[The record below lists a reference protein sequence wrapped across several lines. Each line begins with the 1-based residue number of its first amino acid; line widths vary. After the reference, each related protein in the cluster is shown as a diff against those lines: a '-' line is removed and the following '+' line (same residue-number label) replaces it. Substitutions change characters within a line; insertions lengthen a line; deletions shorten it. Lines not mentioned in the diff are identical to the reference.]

1 MEIIWNIM
9 KTCINSSMQLYIITG
24 NKGFVGVNLSM
35 YLTKRNKNI
44 LGVSRAPLRKEI
56 SYENLNAEILNNS
69 KGFIHLAGKAH
80 DLKKNSADSIYFEV
94 NTDLT
99 KTLFDQFLN
108 STCEVFIYM
117 SSVKAAA
124 DALEGVLTEDVKS
137 KPITVYG
144 KSKLAA
150 ENYILSK
157 DLPKNKRVYILRPCM
172 IHGPGNKGNLN
183 LLYRFV
189 SKGIPYP
196 FGLYKNKRS
205 FLSIDN
211 LCFII
216 NELIENTK
224 IKSGIYNVAD
234 DDSLTTTTLVEIIG
248 NVLNRPTKI
257 LNTPKLLINV
267 CAKIGD
273 FIPLPINSERVQK
286 LTESYQVSNSKI
298 KKALNIDKLPMS
310 AEEGICKTI
319 ESFNK

>member
-1 MEIIWNIM
+1 MI
-9 KTCINSSMQLYIITG
+9 IITG
-24 NKGFVGVNLSM
+24 DSGFVGTNLRS
-35 YLTKRNKNI
+35 YLQNTNKKI
-44 LGVSRAPLRKEI
+44 VGVSRRPSEGGVDYININTTL
-56 SYENLNAEILNNS
+56 LNTS
-69 KGFIHLAGKAH
+69 SSFIHLAGKAH
-80 DLKKNSADSIYFEV
+80 DLKKTSNDKEYFEV

-234 DDSLTTTTLVEIIG
+234 DVSLTTTTLVEIIG
-248 NVLNRPTKI
+248 NVLNSPTKI